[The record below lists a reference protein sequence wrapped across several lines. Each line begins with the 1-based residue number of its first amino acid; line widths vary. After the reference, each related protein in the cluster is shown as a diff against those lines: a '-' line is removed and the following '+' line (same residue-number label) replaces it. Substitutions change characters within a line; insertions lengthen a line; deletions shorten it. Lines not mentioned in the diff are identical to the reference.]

1 MSRLVY
7 SSLTDEETDLPVKL
21 ATSQLATSQLATS
34 QLATS
39 QSATSDMAPSELAT
53 AKQDGRRARSRVR
66 VIGSTVHVSGAVTA
80 LVIDR
85 VCAAVDHLH
94 SLGATG
100 IRVEMDDADSSVGE
114 PQVRTTMPV
123 ALTG

>member
-7 SSLTDEETDLPVKL
+7 SSLTDNESNLPV
-21 ATSQLATSQLATS
+21 QLATTKLVTSKPATS
-34 QLATS
+34 TPATS
-39 QSATSDMAPSELAT
+39 KPATSRTGPTNQGALP
-53 AKQDGRRARSRVR
+53 ARSRVR

-100 IRVEMDDADSSVGE
+100 IRVEMDDAESSDSSA
-114 PQVRTTMPV
+114 PV
-123 ALTG
+123 EAATPTALTG

>member
-7 SSLTDEETDLPVKL
+7 SSLTDEEADLPAKLTISKL
-21 ATSQLATSQLATS
+21 AASKPAVSE
-34 QLATS
+34 
-39 QSATSDMAPSELAT
+39 PS
-53 AKQDGRRARSRVR
+53 GSARSRVR

-100 IRVEMDDADSSVGE
+100 IRVEMDDADSSAPTAPGE
-114 PQVRTTMPV
+114 TAMPV
-123 ALTG
+123 ALRG